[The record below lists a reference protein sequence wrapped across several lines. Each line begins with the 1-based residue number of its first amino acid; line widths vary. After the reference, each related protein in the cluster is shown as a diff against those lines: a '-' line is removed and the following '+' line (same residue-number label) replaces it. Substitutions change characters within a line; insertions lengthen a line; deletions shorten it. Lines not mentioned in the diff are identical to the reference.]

1 MEVLYSTQQQ
11 ELKDNLQKMEDASE
25 VKSVLFLMTND
36 ELFSVDFL
44 NPLLQS
50 FQKPI
55 IGGVF
60 YELIFNSQR
69 KNRGVLLIPLLFE
82 LKTEIFDYADVDN
95 TVFEKLESTF
105 SCTLPENGS
114 VFIFTDAF
122 TPSKNTFIEDLFNF
136 FGFRFTFL
144 GAGCGSDSFVSFPC
158 VIHNSG
164 VHANSGVIGFAP
176 NHLGLGVAHGWKSI
190 TDPLKVTESEMNKII
205 SINWE
210 PASEFYK
217 NIVENHSGL
226 KFDESNFLEIAKC
239 YPIGLIRID
248 GEMVVRDPFLAS
260 EGNLYCLDNI
270 DKGQYI
276 TIMNGDIDSL
286 IEGAE
291 KAAESCYSNKIA
303 TDESLKFVFSI
314 DCISRVKY
322 LADDYSRELKAIG
335 GDLPV
340 NGALSFGEIAN
351 VGHSF
356 LEIYNKTVIVA
367 RWEQIS

>member
-1 MEVLYSTQQQ
+1 MEVLYSTQHE
-11 ELKDNLQKMEDASE
+11 ELKDNLRIMEDASE

-69 KNRGVLLIPLLFE
+69 KNKGVLLIPLHFE
-82 LKTEIFDYADVDN
+82 LKTEIFDYADTDK
-95 TVFEKLESTF
+95 TVFEKLELSF
-105 SCTLPENGS
+105 SNTLPEKGS

-122 TPSKNTFIEDLFNF
+122 TPSKNNLIEDLFNF

-164 VHANSGVIGFAP
+164 VRANAGVMGFTHT
-176 NHLGLGVAHGWKSI
+176 HLSLGVAHGWKSI
-190 TDPLKVTESEMNKII
+190 TEPLKVTESEMNKII

-210 PASEFYK
+210 PASELYK
-217 NIVENHSGL
+217 NTVEKHSGL
-226 KFDESNFLEIAKC
+226 KFDETNFLEIAKC
-239 YPIGLIRID
+239 YPIGLVKID

-286 IEGAE
+286 VEGAH
-291 KAAESCYSNKIA
+291 KAAVSCLDNKAALDIPM
-303 TDESLKFVFSI
+303 KFVFSI
-314 DCISRVKY
+314 DCISRVKF
-322 LADDYSRELKAIG
+322 LADDYTRELKSIG

-340 NGALSFGEIAN
+340 NGVLSFGEIAN

-367 RWEQIS
+367 RWEQIF